1 MSDDPFEEISN
12 LNSKA
17 YSDGHA
23 EGTVHGRRAAIL
35 EGMRIGKLTAFNIGS
50 EIGQYLAVCETYAQE
65 NDSHIDNEKSKH
77 VKLASQIVEL
87 IHKFDLIDCH
97 SDKFASDL
105 NQIRDKFKQFCSV
118 TNLKNYV
125 KEEDLSMK
133 NKLNF

>member
-17 YSDGHA
+17 YSDGRL

-50 EIGQYLAVCETYAQE
+50 EIGQYLAVCENYAQE
-65 NDSHIDNEKSKH
+65 TDSHSADNEKH
-77 VKLASQIVEL
+77 IKLASQIVEL

-97 SDKFASDL
+97 NDKFASDL
-105 NQIRDKFKQFCSV
+105 NHIRDKFKQFCSV